1 MNENCTIDEILIM
14 KKKKLGTTLA
24 SYVLFSAMIA
34 NFTASINYQRKHFI
48 V

>member
-14 KKKKLGTTLA
+14 KNKTGNNISKLCA
-24 SYVLFSAMIA
+24 FSAMIA